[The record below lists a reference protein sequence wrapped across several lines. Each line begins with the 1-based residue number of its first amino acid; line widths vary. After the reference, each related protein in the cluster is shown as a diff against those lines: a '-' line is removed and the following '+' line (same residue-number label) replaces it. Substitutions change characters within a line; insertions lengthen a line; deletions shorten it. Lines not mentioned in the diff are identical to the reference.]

1 MLSIHNSST
10 NSEHNRPQQSDRLE
24 RFEYKPGQ
32 SHRLPENPCLMN
44 QTKTPEFPVNDRVR
58 EALAVSLRGC
68 EELIPQDDWVKKL
81 ARSDATGTPL
91 RIKLGLDPTAPD
103 IHLGH
108 TVVLNKLRQ
117 LQDLGHTVI
126 FLIGDFTS
134 LIGDPSGRNSTRPP
148 LSREQIEVNAQT
160 YYRQASM
167 VLDPARTEIR
177 YNSEWGDALGSRG
190 MIQLAARYT
199 VARMMERNDFHDR
212 FQSGTPISVHEFL
225 YPLMQGYDSVALKS
239 DLELG
244 GTDQKF
250 NLLVGRHLQA
260 EYGQEPQCI
269 LTMPLLEGLDGL
281 EKMSKSKGNYIG
293 ISEDANTMFAKVLSI
308 SDVLMWR
315 WYTLLSFQSETQI
328 AALKAEVA
336 AGRNPKDAKV
346 ALAREITT
354 RFHSSAAADAALQD
368 FSNRSK
374 GGIPDEIAQLTLALG
389 AGGAALGIG
398 ALLKSAGL
406 AASSGEGNR
415 LIDGGGVRIDSAVVS
430 DKGLKLG
437 AGTYVLQVGKRKF
450 ARVTL
455 A

>member
-1 MLSIHNSST
+1 MGHKARVYRRQPSVDHPKT
-10 NSEHNRPQQSDRLE
+10 
-24 RFEYKPGQ
+24 
-32 SHRLPENPCLMN
+32 LMN
-44 QTKTPEFPVNDRVR
+44 KALDKSFPVTDRVQ
-58 EALAVSLRGC
+58 ESLAVTLRGC
-68 EELIPQDDWVKKL
+68 EELIPEGDWVRKL
-81 ARSDATGTPL
+81 ARSEATGVPL

-103 IHLGH
+103 IHVGH
-108 TVVLNKLRQ
+108 TVVLNKMRQ

-126 FLIGDFTS
+126 FLIGDFTT

-148 LSREQIEVNAQT
+148 LTREEIEINAQT

-212 FQSGTPISVHEFL
+212 FKSGAPISVHEFL

-269 LTMPLLEGLDGL
+269 LTMPLLEGLDGI
-281 EKMSKSKGNYIG
+281 EKMSKSKNNYIG
-293 ISEDANTMFAKVLSI
+293 ISEDANTMFAKCLSI

-315 WYTLLSFQSETQI
+315 WYTLLSFKSEAAI
-328 AALKAEVA
+328 AALKAEVDG
-336 AGRNPKDAKV
+336 GRNPKDAKV
-346 ALAREITT
+346 ALAKEITA
-354 RFHSSAAADAALQD
+354 RFHSAAAADAAEQD
-368 FSNRSK
+368 FINRSK
-374 GGIPDEIAQLTLALG
+374 GGVPDEIPEVTLSG
-389 AGGAALGIG
+389 APMGIG
-398 ALLKSAGL
+398 ALLKAAGL
-406 AASSGEGNR
+406 APSTSEASR
-415 LIDGGGVRIDSAVVS
+415 LIDGGGVRVDSNVVS
-430 DKGLKLG
+430 DKGLKLAAG
-437 AGTYVLQVGKRKF
+437 AYVLQVGKRKF

-455 A
+455 T